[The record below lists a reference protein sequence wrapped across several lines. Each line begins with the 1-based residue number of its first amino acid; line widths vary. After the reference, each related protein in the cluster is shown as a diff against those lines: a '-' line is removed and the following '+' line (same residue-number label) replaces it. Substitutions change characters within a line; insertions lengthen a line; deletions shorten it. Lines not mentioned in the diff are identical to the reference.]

1 MRRST
6 TLVTGLCALLAAA
19 ALAGC
24 AAAGDPAGAADPA
37 PARTVVGVATGS
49 VDGVPDT
56 LTVTLGVDT
65 RAGSAQEAMQ
75 RNASRAQGVI
85 NALKVSGVDAKD
97 IQTTALSVQ
106 PTFDNR
112 GRINGY
118 GVSNVVTARLHGIE
132 GAGAVIDA
140 AAGQA
145 GDDIR
150 VQGIRLSIEDTGS
163 LMARARADAVRRAR
177 TQAEQ
182 LARAADVRLGAVR
195 KITEQRTSGEI
206 EFGPRFAAD
215 AMARTPIEPGS
226 QELEVE
232 VRVVYEIAD
241 R

>member
-6 TLVTGLCALLAAA
+6 TLPTGLCIALIAV

-24 AAAGDPAGAADPA
+24 AVAGNPAGAADPA

-49 VDGVPDT
+49 VEGVPDT

-85 NALKVSGVDAKD
+85 NALKVSGVDTKD
-97 IQTTALSVQ
+97 IQTTALSVH
-106 PTFDNR
+106 PTFDDR

-132 GAGAVIDA
+132 QAGAVIDA

-150 VQGIRLSIEDTGS
+150 VQGIQLSIEDTGE

-177 TQAEQ
+177 AQAGQ
-182 LARAADVRLGAVR
+182 LARAAGVRLGAVR
-195 KITEQRTSGEI
+195 KITEVRTPSEM
-206 EFGPRFAAD
+206 ELGPAVSRD
-215 AMARTPIEPGS
+215 ALARTPIEPGS
-226 QELEVE
+226 QELSVE